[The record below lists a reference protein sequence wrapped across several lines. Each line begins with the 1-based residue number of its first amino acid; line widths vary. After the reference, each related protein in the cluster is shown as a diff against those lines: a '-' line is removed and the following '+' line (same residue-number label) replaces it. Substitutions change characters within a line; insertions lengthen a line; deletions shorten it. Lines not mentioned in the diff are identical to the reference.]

1 MPQKKAKDFR
11 EMTQE
16 ERDAALNDYKK
27 ELMYERG
34 IAAMGGAPAN
44 PGKIRS
50 LRSSIAMLKTV
61 NNEFGAE
68 KAKKEEK

>member
-11 EMTQE
+11 ELTME
-16 ERDAALNDYKK
+16 ERGAALNDYKK

-50 LRSSIAMLKTV
+50 LRTSIARLETV
-61 NNEFGAE
+61 KREIE
-68 KAKKEEK
+68 DAKVMKEDK